1 MRADIAFGAC
11 RDPQRKEVREVVS
24 AEGIEMV
31 AGNQELSHLA
41 RKGRGAGKHGTP
53 MNQGSRDRSRPRSQ
67 PTESIPIRRANS
79 DMWAKSVS
87 KGSDDDSTALVE
99 PLLVP
104 EAVAAEML
112 GVSERTVWQL
122 GHQGD
127 LRVKR
132 IGRRKLY
139 LVESL
144 KTFAEGGKEVE

>member
-1 MRADIAFGAC
+1 
-11 RDPQRKEVREVVS
+11 
-24 AEGIEMV
+24 MV
-31 AGNQELSHLA
+31 AGNGQVVHFA
-41 RKGRGAGKHGTP
+41 RKGRGGASHGTP
-53 MNQGSRDRSRPRSQ
+53 INQGGRDRSRPRSQ
-67 PTESIPIRRANS
+67 PKESISSRRDNS

-87 KGSDDDSTALVE
+87 KGSDRDSTALVE

-112 GVSERTVWQL
+112 GVSERTVWEL
-122 GHQGD
+122 GDQGT

-144 KTFAEGGKEVE
+144 KTFAEGRKEVE